1 MEKLKRYQDVE
12 EIVYNMMDNGIEN
25 EKIEIKNEYHIDGAS
40 EKIIQDIVIIV
51 QNRKNIIIDEILLT
65 REVDKINADYSIMD
79 IEADKEIKEIN
90 EIIES
95 LIS

>member
-1 MEKLKRYQDVE
+1 MEKLKRYQDIE
-12 EIVYNMMDNGIEN
+12 EIVYSMMDNGIEN

-40 EKIIQDIVIIV
+40 DKITQDIVIIV
-51 QNRKNIIIDEILLT
+51 QNKKNTIIDEILLT
-65 REVDKINADYSIMD
+65 REVKAGNADYSIMD

-90 EIIES
+90 KIIES